1 MPQNIT
7 PAKSEYGQLTVE
19 TIDEV
24 APRLTRFTQDL
35 IARLQACHIKVET
48 APVYLLNSTD
58 HPIEV
63 PCSGNGISI
72 QMNFDAVLPFW
83 ADSPRA
89 RLQVSFNHGRRYFY
103 PEHGKKLEKA
113 KFSMRRILARFLREI
128 KIEERKLRIQNEK
141 DEKAIQARQSFAD
154 LSEKLDILPTTEN
167 QDIIRKG
174 NLKLMCLPQ
183 TPTLVIVMLTI
194 SHEQAIEIVNKY
206 LKKQ

>member
-1 MPQNIT
+1 MLINP
-7 PAKSEYGQLTVE
+7 PKECEYGQLTVE

-24 APRLTRFTQDL
+24 APRLIRFTQDL
-35 IARLQACHIKVET
+35 IARLRACKIEVKT
-48 APVYLLNSTD
+48 TTIYLLNSTD

-113 KFSMRRILARFLREI
+113 KFSMRRVLARFLREI

-141 DEKAIQARQSFAD
+141 DEKAIQARQNFAD
-154 LSEKLDILPTTEN
+154 LSEKLGISPTTEN
-167 QDIIRKG
+167 PDIIRKS

-183 TPTLVIVMLTI
+183 TPTQVIIMLTVPY
-194 SHEQAIEIVNKY
+194 EQAIEISNKY
-206 LKKQ
+206 LKSQ